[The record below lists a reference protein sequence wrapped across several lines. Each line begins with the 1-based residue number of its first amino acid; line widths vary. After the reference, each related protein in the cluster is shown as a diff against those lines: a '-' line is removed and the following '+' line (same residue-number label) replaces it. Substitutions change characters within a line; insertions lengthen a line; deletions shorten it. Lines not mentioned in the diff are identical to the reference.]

1 MFDRLVTSVVKNRVL
16 VLLLL
21 AVLAGWGIYSWQQVP
36 VDAYPELTNN
46 QVQILTRV
54 PGMSPVEVEKLVTY
68 PIEINMTN
76 LEGVTKNR
84 SLSQFGLSV
93 VTLVFEEDMDP
104 YFVRRLVSQRLN
116 QVKGDLPEKAEPSL
130 GPLSTAL
137 GQVYQYALVDKP
149 NDERTYTPRELRTM
163 QNWILAP
170 ELRTV
175 SGVVEANALGGF
187 VKQYHVRFN
196 PDQLVNY
203 DLSLEEAYQALRESN
218 QNSGGN
224 YIVRNDQQYVVRG
237 VGRVGAGGKEEIIPD
252 IKNTVIATRDGAP
265 ILVDDIATV
274 EVDHAVRHGAASMN
288 GRGET
293 VIGIIMMRRGANA
306 QQVVSDVQ
314 AKMEDLKPALPAGVG
329 VEVVYNRNELTSAAI
344 GNVTTSLLIGGLLVL
359 LVLLSFLGDWRSAL
373 IVSLVLPMTAL
384 ITFILMNYFG
394 FKANL
399 MSLGGLAIGLG
410 MFVDGAIVMVENIYR
425 LRKENPDAPIGL
437 VVVRAGREVA
447 RPIAFSVGVVIAVFL
462 PLFTLQQM
470 EGRMFRPMAFTVSF
484 ALMAS
489 LFLALT
495 MAPALSS
502 YLLASVGDSEAESA
516 DSETDN
522 SDEASPSK
530 GNLPE
535 NGDLP
540 KNGKSAGGAVE
551 SNRLVAGLKA
561 AYEPLLDTA
570 LRHRWATV
578 GAGVVLMGLGA
589 GLFTTLGTEFAPELE
604 EGSGAL
610 QVALEPDAALE
621 TTSEVQTKVENAL
634 VSFPEVTRAVSKIG
648 RPAVAFD
655 PMGQNLTDML
665 VGLAPRDTWR
675 FDSKEALVDSLRTRV
690 NQIPGANFAFT
701 QPIALRL
708 DEMVSGAKSEI
719 AIKIFGPDL
728 DKLKQLQSEV
738 SDAVSDI
745 RGAADVL
752 PSQIAGFGYVEV
764 DIDRDAAARYGLSV
778 GSIQQAIDVAIGGDQ
793 VSTILE
799 GDRRFA
805 LVGKFQETSRSSVE
819 AIRNVPPTTPN
830 GGRVRL
836 RDVAGVT
843 LTEAPAEVTRENGK
857 RKITLGVNL
866 SGRDAGSFV
875 AEAQEAVREQVS
887 FPAGYTVDWGGQFE
901 NQQRSQK
908 RLMLIL
914 PITLAIVFVLLF
926 MTFGSIS
933 QAVLIFL
940 NIPVSVVGGTVL
952 LWAMDLYM
960 SVPASIGYIAVLGI
974 AVQNGVVMV
983 SFIDNLRERGRSL
996 TQAVREG
1003 ALLRLRPILMTT
1015 LTSLLGLLPLLVAT
1029 GIGANVQRPLAA
1041 VVVGGIFTLV
1051 PSTLLLLPTLYGWF
1065 NPETQAE
1072 RPIVQE
1078 VEADRQHELRG
1089 SVTA

>member
-16 VLLLL
+16 VLLLM
-21 AVLAGWGIYSWQQVP
+21 AVLVGWGIYSWRQVP

-68 PIEINMTN
+68 PIEISMTN
-76 LEGVTKNR
+76 LEGVQKNR

-93 VTLVFEEDMDP
+93 VTIVFEEDMDP

-116 QVKGDLPEKAEPSL
+116 QVKGDLPAKAEPSL

-137 GQVYQYALVDKP
+137 GQVYQYALVDEP
-149 NDERTYTPRELRTM
+149 NDGRSYSPRELRTM
-163 QNWILAP
+163 QDWILAP

-187 VKQYHVRFN
+187 VKQYHVRFD

-203 DLSLEEAYQALRESN
+203 NLSLDEAYRALRESN

-224 YIVRNDQQYVVRG
+224 YILRNDQQYVVRG
-237 VGRVGAGGKEEIIPD
+237 VGRLGAEGGD
-252 IKNTVIATRDGAP
+252 IVQDLKNTVIASRDGTP
-265 ILVDDIATV
+265 ILVGDVAEV
-274 EVDHAVRHGAASMN
+274 KVDHAVRHGAASMN

-293 VIGIIMMRRGANA
+293 VVGIVMMRRGANA
-306 QQVVSDVQ
+306 QKVVNNVQ
-314 AKMEDLKPALPAGVG
+314 ARMENLKQALPPGVG
-329 VEVVYNRNELTSAAI
+329 VEVFYNRNELTSAAI
-344 GNVTTSLLIGGLLVL
+344 GTVTTSLLIGGLLVI

-373 IVSLVLPMTAL
+373 VVSLVLPMTAL

-425 LRKENPDAPIGL
+425 LREQNPDASIGL
-437 VVVRAGREVA
+437 IVVRAGREVA

-470 EGRMFRPMAFTVSF
+470 EGRMFRPMAYTVSF
-484 ALMAS
+484 ALTAA

-502 YLLASVGDSEAESA
+502 YLLASVG
-516 DSETDN
+516 T
-522 SDEASPSK
+522 SDEETGDPEASAQ
-530 GNLPE
+530 GDGRRVPE
-535 NGDLP
+535 SGERA
-540 KNGKSAGGAVE
+540 AGTGAT
-551 SNRLVAGLKA
+551 NRLVAWLKA
-561 AYEPLLDTA
+561 GYEPLLEAA
-570 LRHRWATV
+570 LHHRWATV
-578 GAGVVLMGLGA
+578 GVGVLLIGGGIGV
-589 GLFTTLGTEFAPELE
+589 FSTLGTEFAPDLE
-604 EGSGAL
+604 EGSVAI
-610 QVALEPDAALE
+610 QVALEPDAALQ
-621 TTSEVQTKVENAL
+621 TSTDVQTKVENTLTA
-634 VSFPEVTRAVSKIG
+634 FPEVTKAVSKTG

-655 PMGQNLTDML
+655 PMGQNLTDMF

-675 FDSKEALVDSLRTRV
+675 FDSKEALVDSLRARV

-728 DKLKQLQSEV
+728 DELKRLQSEV
-738 SDAVSDI
+738 SAAVSDLP
-745 RGAADVL
+745 GAADIL

-764 DIDRDAAARYGLSV
+764 SIDRGAAARYGLSV
-778 GSIQQAIDVAIGGDQ
+778 GAVQRVINVAVGGER

-805 LVGKFQETSRSSVE
+805 LVGRFQEAARGSVE
-819 AIRNVPPTTPN
+819 SIRNVPLRTP
-830 GGRVRL
+830 GGAQVRL
-836 RDVAGVT
+836 RDVASVR
-843 LTEAPAEVTRENGK
+843 LTEAPAEVTREQGK

-875 AEAQEAVREQVS
+875 AEAQEAVRASVD

-901 NQQRSQK
+901 NQQRSQR

-926 MTFGSIS
+926 MTFNSLS
-933 QAVLIFL
+933 QAVLVFL
-940 NIPVSVVGGTVL
+940 NIPVSLVGGAVL
-952 LWAMDLYM
+952 LWAMGLYM
-960 SVPASIGYIAVLGI
+960 SVPASVGFIAVLGI

-983 SFIDNLRERGRSL
+983 SFIDNLRQRGRSL
-996 TQAVREG
+996 VQAVREG

-1015 LTSLLGLLPLLVAT
+1015 LTTLLGLLPLLVAE

-1041 VVVGGIFTLV
+1041 VVVGGIPTLV
-1051 PSTLLLLPTLYGWF
+1051 ASTLLLLPTLYGWF

-1072 RPIVQE
+1072 RPIVRE
-1078 VEADRQHELRG
+1078 MEAGEQRELRG

>member
-21 AVLAGWGIYSWQQVP
+21 AVLVGWGIYSWRQVP

-68 PIEINMTN
+68 PIEISMTN

-137 GQVYQYALVDKP
+137 GQVYQYALIDKP
-149 NDERTYTPRELRTM
+149 NDGRTYTSRELRTM
-163 QNWILAP
+163 QDWILAP

-187 VKQYHVRFN
+187 VKQYHVRFD
-196 PDQLVNY
+196 PDQLVNH
-203 DLSLEEAYQALRESN
+203 DLSLDEAYRALRESN

-237 VGRVGAGGKEEIIPD
+237 VGRVGAGGEDEIVPD
-252 IKNTVIATRDGAP
+252 IKNTVITTRDGTP
-265 ILVDDIATV
+265 ILVDDVATV
-274 EVDHAVRHGAASMN
+274 KVDHAVRHGAASMN

-293 VIGIIMMRRGANA
+293 VIGIVMMRRGANA
-306 QQVVSDVQ
+306 QQVVNDVQ
-314 AKMEDLKPALPAGVG
+314 AKMEDLKQALPTGVG

-344 GNVTTSLLIGGLLVL
+344 GTVTTSLLIGGLLVL
-359 LVLLSFLGDWRSAL
+359 LVLISFLGDWRSAL

-425 LRKENPDAPIGL
+425 LREQNPDASIGL

-484 ALMAS
+484 ALMAA

-495 MAPALSS
+495 MAPSLSS
-502 YLLASVGDSEAESA
+502 YLLASVGSSEEEESVESTPA
-516 DSETDN
+516 TD
-522 SDEASPSK
+522 
-530 GNLPE
+530 GFPE
-535 NGDLP
+535 NGEP
-540 KNGKSAGGAVE
+540 AAGTVGTT
-551 SNRLVAGLKA
+551 NRLVSWLKA
-561 AYEPLLDTA
+561 GYEPLLGAA

-578 GAGVVLMGLGA
+578 GTGVVLMVLGV

-604 EGSGAL
+604 EGSVAV

-621 TTSEVQTKVENAL
+621 TSTEVQKKVENAL
-634 VSFPEVTRAVSKIG
+634 VSFPEVTRAVSKTG

-675 FDSKEALVDSLRTRV
+675 FDTKEALVDSLRSRV
-690 NQIPGANFAFT
+690 NQIPGATFAFT

-719 AIKIFGPDL
+719 AIKIFGSDL
-728 DKLKQLQSEV
+728 EELKRLQSEV
-738 SDAVSDI
+738 ADAVSDI

-778 GSIQQAIDVAIGGDQ
+778 GSIQRAIDAAIGGDQ

-799 GDRRFA
+799 GDRRFS
-805 LVGKFQETSRSSVE
+805 LVGKFQETARGSVE
-819 AIRNVPPTTPN
+819 SIRNVSLTMSD

-836 RDVAGVT
+836 RDVANVS
-843 LTEAPAEVTRENGK
+843 LTEAPAEVSREDGK

-875 AEAQEAVREQVS
+875 AEAQEAVQASVDV
-887 FPAGYTVDWGGQFE
+887 PTGYTVDWGGQFE
-901 NQQRSQK
+901 NQQRSQR
-908 RLMLIL
+908 RLMFIL
-914 PITLAIVFVLLF
+914 PITLVIVFVLLY
-926 MTFGSIS
+926 MTFGSLG

-952 LWAMDLYM
+952 LWAMGLYM

-996 TQAVREG
+996 SRAVREG

-1015 LTSLLGLLPLLVAT
+1015 LTTLLGLLPLLVAT

-1072 RPIVQE
+1072 RPIVRE
-1078 VEADRQHELRG
+1078 VEAGRQRELRG

>member
-16 VLLLL
+16 ILLLM
-21 AVLAGWGIYSWQQVP
+21 AVLVGWGIYSWRQVP
-36 VDAYPELTNN
+36 VDAYPELTDN

-68 PIEINMTN
+68 PIEISMTN
-76 LEGVTKNR
+76 LEGVQDNR

-116 QVKGDLPEKAEPSL
+116 QVKEDLPAKAEPGL

-137 GQVYQYALVDKP
+137 GQVYQYALVD
-149 NDERTYTPRELRTM
+149 EEGGRTYSARELRTM
-163 QNWILAP
+163 QDWILAP

-175 SGVVEANALGGF
+175 EGVVEANALGGF
-187 VKQYHVRFN
+187 VKQYHVRFD
-196 PDQLVNY
+196 PEQLINY
-203 DLSLEEAYQALRESN
+203 DLSLDAAYEALRNSN

-237 VGRVGAGGKEEIIPD
+237 VGRLGAKGGD
-252 IKNTVIATRDGAP
+252 IVEDIENTVVASRDGTP
-265 ILVDDIATV
+265 ILVGDVATV
-274 EVDHAVRHGAASMN
+274 QVDHAVRHGAASVN

-293 VIGIIMMRRGANA
+293 VVGIVMMRRGANA
-306 QQVVSDVQ
+306 QQVVNNVEARMQ
-314 AKMEDLKPALPAGVG
+314 DLKQALPPGVG
-329 VEVVYNRNELTSAAI
+329 VEVYYNRNELTSAAI
-344 GNVTTSLLIGGLLVL
+344 STVTTSLLIGGLLVI
-359 LVLLSFLGDWRSAL
+359 LVLLGFLGDWRSAL

-384 ITFILMNYFG
+384 ATFILMNYFG

-425 LRKENPDAPIGL
+425 LREQNPDESIGL
-437 VVVRAGREVA
+437 IVVRAGREVA

-462 PLFTLQQM
+462 PLFTLQNM

-484 ALMAS
+484 ALMAA

-502 YLLASVGDSEAESA
+502 YLLASVGLSGDGDTGPVDA
-516 DSETDN
+516 DRKEGGT
-522 SDEASPSK
+522 
-530 GNLPE
+530 LPE
-535 NGDLP
+535 NGERE
-540 KNGKSAGGAVE
+540 GAGS
-551 SNRLVAGLKA
+551 SNRFVAWLKA
-561 AYEPLLDTA
+561 GYEPLLNAA
-570 LRHRWATV
+570 LVHRWATV
-578 GAGVVLMGLGA
+578 GVSVLLLGVGA
-589 GLFTTLGTEFAPELE
+589 AVFTTLGTEFAPPLE
-604 EGSGAL
+604 EGSVAI

-621 TTSEVQTKVENAL
+621 TSTDVQTKVENAL
-634 VSFPEVTRAVSKIG
+634 LAFPEVTKAVSKTG

-655 PMGQNLTDML
+655 PMGQNLTDMF
-665 VGLAPRDTWR
+665 VGLTPRDSWR
-675 FDSKEALVDSLRTRV
+675 FDSKEALVDSLRARV

-728 DKLKQLQSEV
+728 DELKRLQSEV
-738 SDAVSDI
+738 ADAVSGI

-764 DIDRDAAARYGLSV
+764 TIRRDAAARYGLNV
-778 GSIQQAIDVAIGGDQ
+778 GTIQRAIDMAIGGER

-799 GDRRFA
+799 GDRRFS
-805 LVGKFQETSRSSVE
+805 LVGKFQEASRGSVE
-819 AIRNVPPTTPN
+819 SIRNLPLQTPD
-830 GGRVRL
+830 GAQIRL
-836 RDVAGVT
+836 RDVATVE
-843 LTEAPAEVTRENGK
+843 LTEAPAEVAREQGK
-857 RKITLGVNL
+857 RKITLGINL

-875 AEAQEAVREQVS
+875 AEAKEAVQSEVS
-887 FPAGYTVDWGGQFE
+887 LPAGYTVDWGGQFE
-901 NQQRSQK
+901 NQQRSRE

-914 PITLAIVFVLLF
+914 PITLAIVFVLLY
-926 MTFGSIS
+926 MTFNSIS
-933 QAVLIFL
+933 QAILVFL
-940 NIPVSVVGGTVL
+940 NIPVSIVGGILL
-952 LWAMDLYM
+952 LWAMGLYM
-960 SVPASIGYIAVLGI
+960 SVPASVGFIAVLGI

-983 SFIDNLRERGRSL
+983 SFIDNLREHGRSL
-996 TQAVREG
+996 AGAVREG

-1015 LTSLLGLLPLLVAT
+1015 LTTLLGLLPLLVAE

-1065 NPETQAE
+1065 NPEAGTE
-1072 RPIVQE
+1072 RSIVRD
-1078 VEADRQHELRG
+1078 VEAGEQQPLRG

>member
-1 MFDRLVTSVVKNRVL
+1 
-16 VLLLL
+16 
-21 AVLAGWGIYSWQQVP
+21 
-36 VDAYPELTNN
+36 
-46 QVQILTRV
+46 
-54 PGMSPVEVEKLVTY
+54 VEVEKLVTY
-68 PIEINMTN
+68 PIEISMTN
-76 LEGVTKNR
+76 LEGVQDNR

-116 QVKGDLPEKAEPSL
+116 QVKEDLPEKAQPAL

-137 GQVYQYALVDKP
+137 GQVYQYALVDKTG
-149 NDERTYTPRELRTM
+149 DQRTYSARELRTM
-163 QNWILAP
+163 QDWILAP

-175 SGVVEANALGGF
+175 EGVVEANALGGF
-187 VKQYHVRFN
+187 VKQYHVRFD
-196 PDQLVNY
+196 PEQLINY
-203 DLSLEEAYQALRESN
+203 DLSLDTAYEALRNSN

-237 VGRVGAGGKEEIIPD
+237 VGRLGAEGGD
-252 IKNTVIATRDGAP
+252 IVEDLRNTVIASRNGTP
-265 ILVDDIATV
+265 ILVSDVA
-274 EVDHAVRHGAASMN
+274 EVKLDHAVRHGAASMN
-288 GRGET
+288 GQGET
-293 VIGIIMMRRGANA
+293 VVGIVMMRRGANA
-306 QQVVSDVQ
+306 QRVVNNVQ
-314 AKMEDLKPALPAGVG
+314 AKMEDLKQALPPGVG
-329 VEVVYNRNELTSAAI
+329 VEVFYNRNQLTSAAI
-344 GNVTTSLLIGGLLVL
+344 STVTTSLLIGGLLVI

-384 ITFILMNYFG
+384 TTFILMNYFG

-425 LRKENPDAPIGL
+425 LREKNPDASIGL
-437 VVVRAGREVA
+437 IVVRAGREVA

-484 ALMAS
+484 ALMAA

-502 YLLASVGDSEAESA
+502 YLLASVGPSDAEEKTPVEA
-516 DSETDN
+516 DSQEGGT
-522 SDEASPSK
+522 
-530 GNLPE
+530 LPE
-535 NGDLP
+535 NGERHGL
-540 KNGKSAGGAVE
+540 GST
-551 SNRLVAGLKA
+551 NRFVAWLKA
-561 AYEPLLDTA
+561 GYEPLLNAA
-570 LRHRWATV
+570 LTHRWATV
-578 GAGVVLMGLGA
+578 GVSAVLLGIGGLV
-589 GLFTTLGTEFAPELE
+589 FSTLGTEFAPPLE
-604 EGSGAL
+604 EGSVAI

-621 TTSEVQTKVENAL
+621 TSTDVQTKVENAL
-634 VSFPEVTRAVSKIG
+634 LEFPEVTKAVSKTG

-655 PMGQNLTDML
+655 PMGQNLTDMF
-665 VGLAPRDTWR
+665 VGLTPRDSWR
-675 FDSKEALVDSLRTRV
+675 FDSKEALVDSLRARV

-708 DEMVSGAKSEI
+708 DEMVTGAKSEI
-719 AIKIFGPDL
+719 AIKIFGSDL
-728 DKLKQLQSEV
+728 DELKRLQSEV
-738 SDAVSDI
+738 ADAVSDI

-764 DIDRDAAARYGLSV
+764 AIRRDDAARYGLNV
-778 GSIQQAIDVAIGGDQ
+778 GSIQRAIDLAIGGER

-799 GDRRFA
+799 GDRRFS
-805 LVGKFQETSRSSVE
+805 LVGKFQEASRGSVE
-819 AIRNVPPTTPN
+819 SIRNLPLQTAD
-830 GGRVRL
+830 GAQIRL
-836 RDVAGVT
+836 RDVATVE
-843 LTEAPAEVTRENGK
+843 LTEAPAEVTREQGK
-857 RKITLGVNL
+857 RKITLGINL

-875 AEAQEAVREQVS
+875 AEAQEAVRSEVS

-901 NQQRSQK
+901 NQQRSQR

-914 PITLAIVFVLLF
+914 PITLAIVFVLLY
-926 MTFGSIS
+926 MTFNSIS
-933 QAVLIFL
+933 QAMLVFL
-940 NIPVSVVGGTVL
+940 NIPVSIVGGIVL
-952 LWAMDLYM
+952 LWAMGLYM
-960 SVPASIGYIAVLGI
+960 SVPASVGFIAVLGI

-983 SFIDNLRERGRSL
+983 SFIDNLREHGRSL
-996 TQAVREG
+996 VHAVREG

-1015 LTSLLGLLPLLVAT
+1015 LTTLLGLLPLLVAE

-1065 NPETQAE
+1065 NPEAGAE
-1072 RPIVQE
+1072 RSIVQDL
-1078 VEADRQHELRG
+1078 EADERTELRG

>member
-1 MFDRLVTSVVKNRVL
+1 MFDRLVSSVVKNRVL
-16 VLLLL
+16 ILLLM
-21 AVLAGWGIYSWQQVP
+21 AVLVGWGIYSWRQVP

-68 PIEINMTN
+68 PIEISMTN
-76 LEGVTKNR
+76 LEGVQDNR

-93 VTLVFEEDMDP
+93 VTIVFEEDMDP

-116 QVKGDLPEKAEPSL
+116 QVKEDLPAKAEPSL

-137 GQVYQYALVDKP
+137 GQVYQYALVDQP
-149 NDERTYTPRELRTM
+149 GDSRTYSARELRTM
-163 QNWILAP
+163 QDWILAP

-175 SGVVEANALGGF
+175 EGVVEANALGGF
-187 VKQYHVRFN
+187 VKQYHVRFD
-196 PDQLVNY
+196 PEQLVNY
-203 DLSLEEAYQALRESN
+203 DLSLDQAYEALRSSN

-237 VGRVGAGGKEEIIPD
+237 VGRLGAKGGDIIKD
-252 IKNTVIATRDGAP
+252 VENTVITSRNGTP
-265 ILVDDIATV
+265 ILVGDVATV
-274 EVDHAVRHGAASMN
+274 QVDHAVRHGAASVN

-293 VIGIIMMRRGANA
+293 VVGIVMMRRGANA
-306 QQVVSDVQ
+306 QQVVNNVQ
-314 AKMEDLKPALPAGVG
+314 AKMGDLKQALPPGVG
-329 VEVVYNRNELTSAAI
+329 VEVFYNRNELTSAAI
-344 GNVTTSLLIGGLLVL
+344 STVTTSLLIGGLLVI
-359 LVLLSFLGDWRSAL
+359 LVLLGFLGDWRSAL

-384 ITFILMNYFG
+384 TTFILMNYFG

-425 LRKENPDAPIGL
+425 LREQNPDESIGL
-437 VVVRAGREVA
+437 IVVRAGREVA

-484 ALMAS
+484 ALMAA

-502 YLLASVGDSEAESA
+502 YLLASVGQSDDEEATQVDE
-516 DSETDN
+516 DGGEEEET
-522 SDEASPSK
+522 
-530 GNLPE
+530 LPE
-535 NGDLP
+535 NGAP
-540 KNGKSAGGAVE
+540 AGGTG
-551 SNRLVAGLKA
+551 STNRFVAWLKA
-561 AYEPLLDTA
+561 GYEPLLDTA
-570 LRHRWATV
+570 LTNRWKTV
-578 GAGVVLMGLGA
+578 GVSVLLLGIGA
-589 GLFTTLGTEFAPELE
+589 GIFTTLGTEFAPPLE
-604 EGSGAL
+604 EGSLAI

-621 TTSEVQTKVENAL
+621 TSTDVQTKVENAL
-634 VSFPEVTRAVSKIG
+634 LEFPEVTKAVSKTG

-655 PMGQNLTDML
+655 PMGQNLTDMF
-665 VGLAPRDTWR
+665 VGLTPRDTWR
-675 FDSKEALVDSLRTRV
+675 FNSKDALVDSLRARV

-728 DKLKQLQSEV
+728 DELKRLQSEV
-738 SDAVSDI
+738 SDAVSGI
-745 RGAADVL
+745 EGVADVL

-764 DIDRDAAARYGLSV
+764 TIRRDAAARYGLNV
-778 GSIQQAIDVAIGGDQ
+778 GTIQRAIDMAIGGER

-799 GDRRFA
+799 GDRRFS
-805 LVGKFQETSRSSVE
+805 LVGKFQETSRGSVE
-819 AIRNVPPTTPN
+819 SIRNLPLRTPD
-830 GGRVRL
+830 GAQVRL
-836 RDVAGVT
+836 RDVATVE
-843 LTEAPAEVTRENGK
+843 LTEAPAEVTREQGK
-857 RKITLGVNL
+857 RKITLGINL

-875 AEAQEAVREQVS
+875 AEAKEAVRNKVS

-901 NQQRSQK
+901 NQQRSRE
-908 RLMLIL
+908 RLMLIM
-914 PITLAIVFVLLF
+914 PITLAIVFVLLY
-926 MTFGSIS
+926 MTFNSIS
-933 QAVLIFL
+933 QAILVFL
-940 NIPVSVVGGTVL
+940 NIPVSIVGGILL
-952 LWAMDLYM
+952 LWAMGLYM
-960 SVPASIGYIAVLGI
+960 SVPASVGFIAVLGI

-983 SFIDNLRERGRSL
+983 SFIDSLRERGQSL
-996 TQAVREG
+996 VEAVREG

-1015 LTSLLGLLPLLVAT
+1015 LTTLLGLLPLLVAE

-1065 NPETQAE
+1065 NPETRTETA
-1072 RPIVQE
+1072 IAQE
-1078 VEADRQHELRG
+1078 VEAGDAAQLRG
-1089 SVTA
+1089 SVDS